1 MAKFALVAP
10 VPPPRQAPVGHKLQA
25 PKLVH
30 PNRQRLGGGACLVHT
45 GVRRFMHIGDIK
57 GS

>member
-25 PKLVH
+25 PKLVYT
-30 PNRQRLGGGACLVHT
+30 NSQCLGVGIYLVCD
-45 GVRRFMHIGDIK
+45 VD
-57 GS
+57 SLD

>member
-25 PKLVH
+25 PKLVYT
-30 PNRQRLGGGACLVHT
+30 NSQFWGVGVARFVELVEYISAHLQ
-45 GVRRFMHIGDIK
+45 
-57 GS
+57 